1 MDIKYLSD
9 DKGKITGVFIPI
21 AEWERLQKE
30 YRITEEAPADSGA
43 KLQQSLAEAM
53 KKVKP
58 DNSAKESTQK

>member
-21 AEWERLQKE
+21 EEWERLQKE
-30 YRITEEAPADSGA
+30 YNITEKAPADSGA

-53 KKVKP
+53 KKAKP
-58 DNSAKESTQK
+58 SQTSEG

>member
-21 AEWERLQKE
+21 AEWERMQKQYNISE
-30 YRITEEAPADSGA
+30 TAPADSGT
-43 KLQQSLAEAM
+43 KLQQSLAEAL

-58 DNSAKESTQK
+58 EE

>member
-9 DKGKITGVFIPI
+9 DKGKITGVFISI
-21 AEWERLQKE
+21 EEWERLQKE
-30 YRITEEAPADSGA
+30 YKISEKVPADSGT

-58 DNSAKESTQK
+58 AE

>member
-21 AEWERLQKE
+21 EDWERLQKE
-30 YRITEEAPADSGA
+30 YKIAEKAPADSGE
-43 KLQQSLAEAM
+43 KLQQSLAEAL

-58 DNSAKESTQK
+58 AE

>member
-9 DKGKITGVFIPI
+9 DKGKITGVFIAI
-21 AEWERLQKE
+21 EEWERLQKQYNISE
-30 YRITEEAPADSGA
+30 TAPADSGT

-58 DNSAKESTQK
+58 SDDEA

>member
-21 AEWERLQKE
+21 EEWERLQKE
-30 YRITEEAPADSGA
+30 YKIAEKVPADSGA

-58 DNSAKESTQK
+58 AE